1 LSKNENTYSLRLQ
14 RKKVE
19 IANIFTAD
27 AKALSSVLNSILV
40 LKFFENLLGFNIK
53 RSLNYYSRL
62 LQCFAKDHP
71 VQAGFL
77 ITAIADILLGNEDD
91 IPSVLSPLIAGGV
104 GISILNYRKILQDK
118 DISKIITTSWR
129 PRYSEFELYK
139 PGKIFTRD
147 GRLFYEVTSR
157 FGDPP
162 GKIKK
167 FKILENGSWK
177 YEREE
182 IDIGDSYSS
191 ASQKMREL
199 LAFVER
205 EKLFDVTDCMLKL
218 H

>member
-1 LSKNENTYSLRLQ
+1 VLEAKLSDVAIHGLSRYIKTISDQPIVQPSL
-14 RKKVE
+14 
-19 IANIFTAD
+19 
-27 AKALSSVLNSILV
+27 
-40 LKFFENLLGFNIK
+40 
-53 RSLNYYSRL
+53 
-62 LQCFAKDHP
+62 
-71 VQAGFL
+71 L
-77 ITAIADILLGNEDD
+77 ITAIADILLGSEDD
-91 IPSVLSPLIAGGV
+91 IPSLLGPLIAGGV
-104 GISILNYRKILQDK
+104 GISILSYRKTLQEK

-129 PRYSEFELYK
+129 PKYSEFELYK

-177 YEREE
+177 YERDE

-191 ASQKMREL
+191 SSQKMREL

-205 EKLFDVTDCMLKL
+205 EKLFDVTDCMLKSPQIY
-218 H
+218 